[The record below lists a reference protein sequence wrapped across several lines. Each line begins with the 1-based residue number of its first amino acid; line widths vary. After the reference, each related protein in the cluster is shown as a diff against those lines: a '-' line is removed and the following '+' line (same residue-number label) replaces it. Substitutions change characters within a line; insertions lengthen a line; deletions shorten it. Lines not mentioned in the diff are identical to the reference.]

1 MQVKVGD
8 RVKYSRGP
16 HKRQRSATVV
26 RVEPDYLVVLEGK
39 FYTIAPE
46 MVVRRIEVAE

>member
-1 MQVKVGD
+1 MQVKIGD
-8 RVKYSRGP
+8 RIKYSRGP

-26 RVEPDYLVVLEGK
+26 RVEPDYLVVVAEK

-46 MVVRRIEVAE
+46 MVTQRIEVAE